1 MAIKTYKPT
10 SPGKRNHVSVINTE
24 ISKKRPEKSLL
35 RPLAKTGGRN
45 NYGRMTS
52 RHIGG
57 GHKRKYRLIDFKRN
71 KVEIKN
77 AVEKLFNVKVGK
89 VRTTMVRGKQKRVGR
104 HFGRAPDWKKA
115 IVTLSEGK
123 INFLEEL

>member
-1 MAIKTYKPT
+1 MRNFYGIIK
-10 SPGKRNHVSVINTE
+10 SPHLTEKADSLHEGSGQVVIKVN
-24 ISKKRPEKSLL
+24 PD
-35 RPLAKTGGRN
+35 A
-45 NYGRMTS
+45 
-52 RHIGG
+52 
-57 GHKRKYRLIDFKRN
+57 N

-89 VRTTMVRGKQKRVGR
+89 VRTAKVRGKQKRVGR